1 MAILPRM
8 FLSLLL
14 LAGCGAPPSAA
25 PRPSAVALCAERAA
39 FAAGLAD
46 AAADLL
52 DVAARDR
59 PPRPERHGRRVAVR
73 VDALMLGDVTSPG
86 DDGTAIECS
95 ARWRARFTLTP
106 RFPDQ
111 SIGGATRALHPATLT
126 LSGDASDYRA
136 YWDGK
141 RVSRVYG
148 ALGLDQARLIAAL
161 YEG

>member
-1 MAILPRM
+1 MRI
-8 FLSLLL
+8 LSLLPL
-14 LAGCGAPPSAA
+14 LAGCGAPPSVA
-25 PRPSAVALCAERAA
+25 PRPPAVALCAERAA

-52 DVAARDR
+52 DVASRDR

-73 VDALMLGDVTSPG
+73 VDDLMLSDVTSPG

-95 ARWRARFTLTP
+95 ARWRARLTLTP

-111 SIGGATRALHPATLT
+111 RTDGVTRALRAATVT
-126 LSGDASDYRA
+126 LRGDASDYRA

-148 ALGLDQARLIAAL
+148 ALGIDETRLIAAL
-161 YEG
+161 RGA